1 MKKYIFFLTVFLAVT
16 HLIHPSLLDASEL
29 FGKISYK
36 GAPLK
41 NAELTVTGNPQKTK
55 TNDIGFYSV
64 DLNPGSYTLEI
75 KLPDGTSKSQKV
87 DVYPQD
93 TEKNLKAD

>member
-1 MKKYIFFLTVFLAVT
+1 MKKIIFLAT
-16 HLIHPSLLDASEL
+16 LAICFPLISQASEL

-41 NAELTVTGNPQKTK
+41 GAEISVQGNKTK

-64 DLNPGSYTLEI
+64 ELSPGSYTLDI

-87 DVYPQD
+87 EVYPQD
-93 TEKNLKAD
+93 TEKNLKID

>member
-1 MKKYIFFLTVFLAVT
+1 MKKMTLFTLT
-16 HLIHPSLLDASEL
+16 LITLSSPSWATEL

-41 NAELTVTGNPQKTK
+41 GAEISVQGNKTK

-64 DLNPGSYTLEI
+64 ELAPGSYTLDI
-75 KLPDGTSKSQKV
+75 KLPDGSSKSQKV
-87 DVYPQD
+87 EVYPQD
-93 TEKNLKAD
+93 TEKNLKID

>member
-1 MKKYIFFLTVFLAVT
+1 MTKTILYFSLALLTFIPLSAR
-16 HLIHPSLLDASEL
+16 ASEL

-41 NAELTVTGNPQKTK
+41 NADITVQDKKIK
-55 TNDIGFYSV
+55 TNDIGFYSI

-75 KLPDGTSKSQKV
+75 KLPDGSSKSQKV
-87 DVYPQD
+87 EVYPQA
-93 TEKNLKAD
+93 TEKNLKGD